1 MSFYYE
7 CCICNSAFKIDE
19 AIDGFKDGYTQGFLC
34 PKCGGNIEESEYP
47 ESHPKNSMVLTE
59 WLGILFFCFA
69 VYAYFKSPL
78 MVTELVVSL
87 VAFILLAVV
96 SRIIKSSKKTIILL
110 QTTKVE
116 GS

>member
-59 WLGILFFCFA
+59 WLAIMSLCFS
-69 VYAYFKSPL
+69 VYAYIQKPL
-78 MVTELVVSL
+78 MVIELVVSM

-96 SRIIKSSKKTIILL
+96 SRIIKSSKKTMVLL
-110 QTTKVE
+110 QTTKID
-116 GS
+116 GP